1 MEVGAEWRL
10 GRNGGLGGM
19 HLTGTEL
26 EVMQAVWR
34 LGETTAPDVHEAVRS
49 DRLVSYSTVKTML
62 DRLEKKGAVRRVRQE
77 GRTIVIDAAVAPEA
91 VEASMLDRLVNGL
104 FGGDRRPMFTRLLR
118 DEALTADDL
127 EFLERL
133 IQERKEANEP

>member
-1 MEVGAEWRL
+1 
-10 GRNGGLGGM
+10 M

-34 LGETTAPDVHEAVRS
+34 LGETTAPDVHEAVRN
-49 DRLVSYSTVKTML
+49 DRPVSYSTVKTML

-77 GRTIVIDAAVAPEA
+77 GRTIVVAAAVAPEA
-91 VEASMLDRLVNGL
+91 VEESMLDRLVNGL

-118 DEALTADDL
+118 DEALTAEDL

-133 IQERKEANEP
+133 IRERKEANEP

>member
-1 MEVGAEWRL
+1 
-10 GRNGGLGGM
+10 M